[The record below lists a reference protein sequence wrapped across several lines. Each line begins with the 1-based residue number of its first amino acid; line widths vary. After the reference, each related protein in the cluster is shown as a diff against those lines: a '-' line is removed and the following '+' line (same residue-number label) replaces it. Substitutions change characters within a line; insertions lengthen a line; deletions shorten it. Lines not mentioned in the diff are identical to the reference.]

1 MLGETLS
8 PNKEPQRRGPPHAA
22 IRRGMRPTSGP
33 SSPARA
39 VSPGN
44 FLDDDLDPVEV
55 TRSPYAVRAELRRGR
70 GAVSNQSGR
79 YEALAHVEADESFA
93 YDDGWNGADNMP
105 PPIRTTVT
113 IDSSRTILAR
123 NTSPDI
129 PFDRSINPYRGCEN
143 GCSYCF
149 ARPSHAQLGYSPGLD
164 FETKLVAK
172 PEAALQLRAEL
183 AKKNYRPA
191 PIALGTNTDPY
202 QPIEKGLRITREI
215 LETLIDCKH
224 PFTIVTKSALV
235 ARDIDILAA
244 AAKENLVSVHLSVTT
259 IDRKLSRMMEP
270 RASRPSKRLETI
282 RALSRAGI
290 PVGVMAAPM
299 IPGLTDMELESI
311 LEAAATAGAV
321 SAGYL
326 LLRLPLEIKA
336 LFTEWLEENVPDR
349 ASRVL
354 KLMREAYGGK
364 LYDSEFGLRGV
375 GSGPFAELL
384 GERFRLSAAR
394 LGLKGKTHQLDSSKF
409 EAPTAPKKPSPQLD
423 LF

>member
-1 MLGETLS
+1 
-8 PNKEPQRRGPPHAA
+8 
-22 IRRGMRPTSGP
+22 
-33 SSPARA
+33 
-39 VSPGN
+39 
-44 FLDDDLDPVEV
+44 
-55 TRSPYAVRAELRRGR
+55 
-70 GAVSNQSGR
+70 
-79 YEALAHVEADESFA
+79 
-93 YDDGWNGADNMP
+93 
-105 PPIRTTVT
+105 
-113 IDSSRTILAR
+113 LAR

-129 PFDRSINPYRGCEN
+129 PFDRSINPYRGCEH